1 MHAEIWPLEIE
12 DGTGGTQYILVSSL
26 HYSESRVIKYMNKTS
41 IVVFK
46 NMIKEERNFS
56 DEIVDYA
63 KSTGL
68 EKQDRIKGSAAK
80 ILRNYIADSYEK
92 DLLN

>member
-1 MHAEIWPLEIE
+1 MSFFERKGPFPLISIIE
-12 DGTGGTQYILVSSL
+12 LINCDPKGL
-26 HYSESRVIKYMNKTS
+26 EDKTYLEP
-41 IVVFK
+41 F
-46 NMIKEERNFS
+46 NQMIKEERNFS

>member
-1 MHAEIWPLEIE
+1 MVDTCSKGLEDE
-12 DGTGGTQYILVSSL
+12 TYL
-26 HYSESRVIKYMNKTS
+26 EPFNK
-41 IVVFK
+41 
-46 NMIKEERNFS
+46 MIKEERNFS

-68 EKQDRIKGSAAK
+68 EKHDRIKGSAAK